1 MTGIGKEAPEAPVP
15 GEGRKRLVA
24 VIDIGATAIR
34 MDIAE
39 VAQGGGVRRL
49 ESLRKPVPLG
59 KDTFTKGRIGQGT
72 IARCIAALKGFQAV
86 MGEYGITEAGQIL
99 AVATSAVREAAN
111 AESFRDRI
119 YVATGINLKVIDE
132 AEQNRLT
139 FLAAQEVLAIQ
150 PDLAQTDV
158 LFAEVGGG
166 STELFLLRQGRV
178 AFSNSYQLGT
188 LRMRETLETYLTPSE
203 RVRRILGQHIG
214 RTAETMRRDVP
225 PVSKPVLVAMSGD
238 AQFAASKISPGW
250 PDEQLLTLDLKTF
263 SSFADKVI
271 PLPADK
277 IVSRFKVGYE
287 EAETIGPGLFAYIIL
302 CRTFKVETLLIPKTT
317 FRDGL
322 LREVAAERSWSEAFA
337 EEVVRQ
343 ALTLGQKYAID
354 EKHARFVADLSVLL
368 FRALLKDF
376 HLDPRHELLL
386 RVAALLHEVGGYISN
401 RSHHKHSMYLIQNS
415 GLFGLARE
423 DVVLASLIA
432 RYHRRALPALS
443 HPEYAALDRDQ
454 RITVSKK
461 AAILRVADA
470 LDRNHLQQ
478 LTNPAIAVTKDE
490 LILTVD
496 GAEDLTLERL
506 ALKEK
511 GTLFEDVYGLKV
523 VLREGRAGGAGRT
536 HAG

>member
-1 MTGIGKEAPEAPVP
+1 MTDEKTVPESQARV
-15 GEGRKRLVA
+15 ETKKRLAA

-39 VAQGGGVRRL
+39 IEKGGHIRRL
-49 ESLRKPVPLG
+49 DSLRKPVPLG
-59 KDTFTKGRIGQGT
+59 KETFTKGRIGQET
-72 IARCIAALKGFQAV
+72 IGQCIGILKGFQSV
-86 MGEYGITEAGQIL
+86 MGEYGITDAGQVL
-99 AVATSAVREAAN
+99 AVATSSVREAAN
-111 AESFRDRI
+111 ADSFRDRI

-139 FLAAQEVLAIQ
+139 FLAAQDVFALK
-150 PDLAQTDV
+150 PDLAQADV

-166 STELFLLRQGRV
+166 STELFLLRQGQV
-178 AFSNSYQLGT
+178 GFSNSYQLGT

-214 RTAETMRRDVP
+214 RTAETMKKDVP
-225 PVSKPVLVAMSGD
+225 PVSSPVLVAMSGD
-238 AQFAASKISPGW
+238 AQFAASEISAGW
-250 PDEQLLTLDLKTF
+250 TDEPLLTVDFKTF
-263 SSFADKVI
+263 SAFADKVI
-271 PLPADK
+271 PLPAEK
-277 IVSRFKVGYE
+277 LVSRYKVGYE
-287 EAETIGPGLFAYIIL
+287 EAETIGPGLFAYVIL
-302 CRTFKVETLLIPKTT
+302 CRTFKVETLVIPKTT

-322 LREVAAERSWSEAFA
+322 LREVASERSWTDAFA

-343 ALTLGQKYAID
+343 AMALGRKYAFD
-354 EKHARFVADLSVLL
+354 EKHARFVSDLSVLL
-368 FRALLKDF
+368 FRALQKEF
-376 HLDPRHELLL
+376 HLDPRNELLL
-386 RVAALLHEVGGYISN
+386 RIAALLHEIGGFISN

-415 GLFGLARE
+415 GIFGLTRE
-423 DVVLASLIA
+423 EVALAAVIA
-432 RYHRRALPALS
+432 RYHRRALPSLT
-443 HPEYAALDRDQ
+443 HPEYAALDRDS

-478 LTNPAIAVTKDE
+478 IMDPAIALMKDE
-490 LILTVD
+490 LVITID

-511 GTLFEDVYGLKV
+511 GPLFEDVYGLKV
-523 VLREGRAGGAGRT
+523 VLREGRAGEGGKP

>member
-1 MTGIGKEAPEAPVP
+1 MTGTRPIPDPP
-15 GEGRKRLVA
+15 PQGEGKKRLAA

-39 VAQGGGVRRL
+39 IERGGGVRRL
-49 ESLRKPVPLG
+49 ESLRKSVPLG
-59 KDTFTKGRIGQGT
+59 KDTFSKGRIGQET
-72 IARCIAALKGFQAV
+72 INQCIAILKGFQAV
-86 MGEYGITEAGQIL
+86 MGEYGITDAGQVL
-99 AVATSAVREAAN
+99 AVATSSVREADN
-111 AESFRDRI
+111 ADSFRDRV
-119 YVATGINLKVIDE
+119 YVATGINLKVVDE

-139 FLAAQEVLAIQ
+139 FLAAQEVFAIQ
-150 PDLAQTDV
+150 PDLALADV

-166 STELFLLRQGRV
+166 STELFLLRQGQV
-178 AFSNSYQLGT
+178 SFSNSYQLGT

-214 RTAETMRRDVP
+214 RTAETMKRDVP
-225 PVSKPVLVAMSGD
+225 PVQKPVLVAMSAD
-238 AQFAASKISPGW
+238 AQFAASKISPTW

-263 SSFADKVI
+263 SAFADKVI

-277 IVSRFKVGYE
+277 LVSRFKAGYE

-302 CRTFKVETLLIPKTT
+302 CRTFKVETILIPKTT

-322 LREVAAERSWSEAFA
+322 IREVASERVWSDAFA
-337 EEVVRQ
+337 DEVVRQ
-343 ALTLGQKYAID
+343 ALALGHKYAID
-354 EKHARFVADLSVLL
+354 EKHARFVSELSVVL
-368 FRALLKDF
+368 FRALQNEF

-386 RVAALLHEVGGYISN
+386 RVAAILHEIGGFISN
-401 RSHHKHSMYLIQNS
+401 RSHHKHSMYIIQNS
-415 GLFGLARE
+415 GLFGLSRE
-423 DVVLASLIA
+423 DVALAALIA

-443 HPEYAALDRDQ
+443 QPEYAALDRDR

-478 LTNPAIAVTKDE
+478 IANPSIAITKDE
-490 LILTVD
+490 LIITVD

-511 GTLFEDVYGLKV
+511 GPLFEDVYGLKV
-523 VLREGRAGGAGRT
+523 VLREGRAAGEGRS